1 MTPAWVND
9 LAKDMDRKVWD
20 SLITAMLANGE
31 DPTDDHLWKTRKIE
45 LARALET
52 QAEGRS

>member
-1 MTPAWVND
+1 VKYIDD
-9 LAKDMDRKVWD
+9 LARDMDRKVWD
-20 SLITAMLANGE
+20 SLITAMLDNNE